1 MHMSAKLPA
10 FMQSCLW
17 SYDISKINPQKD
29 QHLIITQAINYG
41 TPQQLRWTLQNYTA
55 AEIKEVVIHPTR
67 GIWWRDKLRF
77 WLNKFGVM
85 IDPLKFE
92 VAVREIN
99 IRPTSLMGEFFRQVD
114 VNQNTVARTY
124 S

>member
-1 MHMSAKLPA
+1 MSARFPA

-17 SYDISKINPQKD
+17 SYDISKIDPQKD
-29 QHLIITQAINYG
+29 RHLIITQAINYG
-41 TPQQLRWTLQNYTA
+41 TPQQLRWMLKNYA
-55 AEIKEVVIHPTR
+55 DAEIKEAVIHPTR
-67 GIWWRDKLRF
+67 GMWWREKLKL
-77 WLNKFGVM
+77 WLGKYNTM

-92 VAVREIN
+92 AAIREIEL
-99 IRPTSLMGEFFRQVD
+99 RPISLTAEFFRQVD

>member
-1 MHMSAKLPA
+1 MSAKLPT

-17 SYDISKINPQKD
+17 SYDISKIDLRKD
-29 QHLIITQAINYG
+29 CHLVITQAINYG
-41 TPQQLRWTLQNYTA
+41 TPQQLRWMLQNYTD
-55 AEIKEVVIHPTR
+55 AEIKESVIHPTR
-67 GIWWRDKLRF
+67 GVWWREKLKL
-77 WLNKFGVM
+77 WLGKYKTI

-92 VAVREIN
+92 TAIREIN
-99 IRPTSLMGEFFRQVD
+99 LRPISLIAEFFRQVN